1 MQTAIQ
7 KPMIEIDGV
16 TKLYG
21 SRPVLQ
27 DASLTVMQGEIVT
40 LLGANGAGKSTLLR
54 IIATLLKPTKGS
66 VKVGGWFVGQHD
78 DKIRPHIGFLSH
90 EAFVYG
96 DVSAEINLT
105 FFANLYK
112 IENPKES
119 VYSAL
124 KTVGLTA
131 SLNDPVR
138 TFSRGMLQ
146 RLAIARSVL
155 HNPDIWLLDEPYSG
169 LDPTAV
175 ELLDELIAESN
186 RTILLVTHNIPKG
199 EAVADKVVRIEK
211 GRIIT

>member
-1 MQTAIQ
+1 MAQI
-7 KPMIEIDGV
+7 P
-16 TKLYG
+16 
-21 SRPVLQ
+21 
-27 DASLTVMQGEIVT
+27 
-40 LLGANGAGKSTLLR
+40 
-54 IIATLLKPTKGS
+54 
-66 VKVGGWFVGQHD
+66 HD
-78 DKIRPHIGFLSH
+78 VH
-90 EAFVYG
+90 
-96 DVSAEINLT
+96 
-105 FFANLYK
+105 
-112 IENPKES
+112 
-119 VYSAL
+119 
-124 KTVGLTA
+124 
-131 SLNDPVR
+131 R

>member
-1 MQTAIQ
+1 
-7 KPMIEIDGV
+7 MIEIENV
-16 TKLYG
+16 TKVFG

-27 DASLTVMQGEIVT
+27 NASLTVMKGEIVT

-54 IIATLLKPTKGS
+54 IIATLLKPSEGS
-66 VKVGGWFVGQHD
+66 VKVGGWIVGQHN

-96 DVSAEINLT
+96 DVSAEVNLT

-112 IENPKES
+112 VEHPKQA
-119 VYSAL
+119 VYNAL

-175 ELLDELIAESN
+175 ELLDQLVSETK

-199 EAVADKVVRIEK
+199 ESVADRVVRIEK
-211 GRIIT
+211 GRIVT